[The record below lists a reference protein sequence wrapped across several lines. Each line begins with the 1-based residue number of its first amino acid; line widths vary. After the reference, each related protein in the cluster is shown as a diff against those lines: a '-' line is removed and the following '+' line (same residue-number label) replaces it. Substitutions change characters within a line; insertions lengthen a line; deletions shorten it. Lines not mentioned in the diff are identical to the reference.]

1 MTGFLVGDSRPRRPR
16 IRAWL
21 QQGLLAGFLCAIA
34 AGPAASAESLRW
46 KLKAGE
52 SLRYTMVQ
60 EISQQMKLPDRDL
73 KQTTNL
79 TVNLHW
85 SVKSVASDGV
95 AEMTQTIDRVRLKVD
110 APDTSFEFDSQNP
123 KGPEGPIATQLTPL
137 LKALVGVEFNVRM
150 NPRGQFIEVK
160 VPQKLVES
168 LRQAGPP
175 GAAGGMLSE
184 EGIKN
189 LISQVSLTF
198 PEEDLEKGKSWSSRS
213 RFPIPKVGTLVM
225 DRTFTYQGSDPKA
238 ADLRQ
243 VSLKSSVKLEPTG
256 DSNEAV
262 KITSHD
268 GKGEFTFDPQA
279 GRILSTRVN
288 DLLRMTL
295 SVQGQDLEQTT
306 ETVTTM
312 TLARDGQPK

>member
-1 MTGFLVGDSRPRRPR
+1 VVQSGSGRTGPGSANNANALAVTYSALISTDSTIVNSAARSLGVSPSTLSRRISVSVETGTAVMLLKYSAPTEAAAVRGAQTVAHAVG
-16 IRAWL
+16 
-21 QQGLLAGFLCAIA
+21 GTAGA
-34 AGPAASAESLRW
+34 ALSGAASLLRGEM
-46 KLKAGE
+46 AGL
-52 SLRYTMVQ
+52 S
-60 EISQQMKLPDRDL
+60 
-73 KQTTNL
+73 
-79 TVNLHW
+79 
-85 SVKSVASDGV
+85 
-95 AEMTQTIDRVRLKVD
+95 
-110 APDTSFEFDSQNP
+110 
-123 KGPEGPIATQLTPL
+123 
-137 LKALVGVEFNVRM
+137 
-150 NPRGQFIEVK
+150 
-160 VPQKLVES
+160 ES

-175 GAAGGMLSE
+175 GEAGGMLSE

-225 DRTFTYQGSDPKA
+225 DRTFTYQGPDPKA

-256 DSNEAV
+256 NSNEAV